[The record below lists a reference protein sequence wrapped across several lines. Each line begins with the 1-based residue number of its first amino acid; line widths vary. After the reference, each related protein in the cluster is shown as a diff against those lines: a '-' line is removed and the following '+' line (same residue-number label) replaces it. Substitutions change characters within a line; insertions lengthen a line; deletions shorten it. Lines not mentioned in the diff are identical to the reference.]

1 MAKTLRKT
9 YAMLLVVLIVNV
21 DCPNANSVWMV
32 VSYSPWYTGS
42 DGYHLTMDFD
52 GFLCRLDLLILVF
65 VYFVFQTVIMWF
77 FVLAFF

>member
-32 VSYSPWYTGS
+32 VSYSPCTGS
-42 DGYHLTMDFD
+42 DGYHLTMGFD
-52 GFLCRLDLLILVF
+52 SFLCRLDLLVLVF